1 MTEPRRRP
9 ILAATCALVAA
20 GAVTAGC
27 GVPGAT
33 AAATAPT
40 TIGAQWRSFRA
51 DVTGI
56 RPGSDDRSL
65 FVQVALPGKDPGCVH
80 EPRIEQ
86 VVEAKT
92 DIRADVVYSTR
103 PAAGGCEDRVP
114 AEQRLTTTE
123 PIADRT
129 VILNADIGNAW
140 RKLGA
145 GWGHC
150 DSQGTCAPPADH
162 CDPAWIGAA
171 VSAAAAASPG
181 TTRACV
187 PGWLILDLTTRQAE
201 PPSRT
206 AFRWSD
212 SGWTSF
218 VRTGSAGCAE
228 ILAAEPKFPA
238 ALCRTLPAPA

>member
-1 MTEPRRRP
+1 
-9 ILAATCALVAA
+9 
-20 GAVTAGC
+20 
-27 GVPGAT
+27 
-33 AAATAPT
+33 
-40 TIGAQWRSFRA
+40 
-51 DVTGI
+51 
-56 RPGSDDRSL
+56 
-65 FVQVALPGKDPGCVH
+65 
-80 EPRIEQ
+80 
-86 VVEAKT
+86 
-92 DIRADVVYSTR
+92 
-103 PAAGGCEDRVP
+103 
-114 AEQRLTTTE
+114 
-123 PIADRT
+123 
-129 VILNADIGNAW
+129 
-140 RKLGA
+140 
-145 GWGHC
+145 
-150 DSQGTCAPPADH
+150 
-162 CDPAWIGAA
+162 